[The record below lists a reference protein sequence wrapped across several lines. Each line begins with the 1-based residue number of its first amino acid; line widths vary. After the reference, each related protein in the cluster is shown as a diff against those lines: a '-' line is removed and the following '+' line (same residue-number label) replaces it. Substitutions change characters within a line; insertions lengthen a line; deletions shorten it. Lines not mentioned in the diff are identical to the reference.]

1 MKTEIKGMNGLAS
14 KEKLIIAEIKSLI
27 NLKNLEPG
35 EKLPSERLL
44 AERINVTR
52 GSIRNAIQ
60 KLEYYG
66 ILKSMPQSGTFIA
79 DIGRTAMNGMIY
91 QILTLPTPDFKSLVE
106 TRIFLELKIVK
117 FAAARH
123 TEADMAAIEDAQK
136 NYREKTLVGEDS
148 VAEDLLF
155 HLAIAKAAHNASLN
169 RLMLSITPQIIT
181 DFEKYHVCKNNTAV
195 SAIDEH
201 QAIVSAIR
209 AKNPTLAEEMMKEHF
224 SVLYQYCYETS

>member
-1 MKTEIKGMNGLAS
+1 MKTDIIGMNGLAS

-44 AERINVTR
+44 AERLGVTR

-60 KLEYYG
+60 KLEFYG
-66 ILKSMPQSGTFIA
+66 LLKSMPQSGTFIA
-79 DIGRTAMNGMIY
+79 DLGLTAMNGMID
-91 QILTLPTPDFKSLVE
+91 QILNLPKPDFKSLVE

-117 FAAARH
+117 FAAARR
-123 TEADMAAIEDAQK
+123 TEEDLSEIEEVLEKYKLKVLAGEDA
-136 NYREKTLVGEDS
+136 

-155 HLAIAKAAHNASLN
+155 HLSIAKASHNPSLN

-181 DFEKYHVCKNNTAV
+181 DFEKYHVCKSNTALN
-195 SAIDEH
+195 AIDEH
-201 QAIVSAIR
+201 QAIVDAISAKD
-209 AKNPTLAEEMMKEHF
+209 ATLAEEKMKEHF
-224 SVLYQYCYETS
+224 SVLYQYCYET

>member
-1 MKTEIKGMNGLAS
+1 MKTDIIGMNGLAS

-44 AERINVTR
+44 AERLGVTR

-60 KLEYYG
+60 KLEFYG
-66 ILKSMPQSGTFIA
+66 LLKSMPQSGTFIA
-79 DIGRTAMNGMIY
+79 DLGLTAMNGMID
-91 QILTLPTPDFKSLVE
+91 QILNLPKPDFKSLVE
-106 TRIFLELKIVK
+106 TRIFLEIKLVK

-123 TEADMAAIEDAQK
+123 TEKDLIEIEEAMENYRNKTLAGEDA
-136 NYREKTLVGEDS
+136 

-155 HLAIAKAAHNASLN
+155 HLAIAKASHNPSLS

-181 DFEKYHVCKNNTAV
+181 DFEKYHVCKSNTAIN
-195 SAIDEH
+195 AIDEH
-201 QAIVSAIR
+201 QAIVDAIR
-209 AKNPTLAEEMMKEHF
+209 VKDAALAEEKMKEHF
-224 SVLYQYCYETS
+224 SVLYQYCYET

>member
-1 MKTEIKGMNGLAS
+1 MNGLAS

-44 AERINVTR
+44 AERLGVTR

-60 KLEYYG
+60 KLEFYG
-66 ILKSMPQSGTFIA
+66 LLKSMPQSGTFIA
-79 DIGRTAMNGMIY
+79 DLGLTAMNGMID
-91 QILTLPTPDFKSLVE
+91 QILNLPKPDFKSLVE
-106 TRIFLELKIVK
+106 TRIFLELKLVK

-123 TEADMAAIEDAQK
+123 TEKDLIEIEEAMENYRNKTLAGEDA
-136 NYREKTLVGEDS
+136 

-155 HLAIAKAAHNASLN
+155 HLAIAKASHNPSLS

-181 DFEKYHVCKNNTAV
+181 DFEKYHVCKSNTAIN
-195 SAIDEH
+195 AIDEH
-201 QAIVSAIR
+201 QAIVDAIR
-209 AKNPTLAEEMMKEHF
+209 IKDAALAEEKMKEHF
-224 SVLYQYCYETS
+224 SVLYQYCYET

>member
-1 MKTEIKGMNGLAS
+1 MKTDIIGMNGLAS

-44 AERINVTR
+44 AERLGVTR

-60 KLEYYG
+60 KLEFYG
-66 ILKSMPQSGTFIA
+66 LLKSMPQSGTFIA
-79 DIGRTAMNGMIY
+79 DLGLTAMNGMID
-91 QILTLPTPDFKSLVE
+91 QILNLPKPDFKSLVE
-106 TRIFLELKIVK
+106 TRIFLELKLVK

-123 TEADMAAIEDAQK
+123 THEDLIEIEEVLEKYKFKVLTGEDA
-136 NYREKTLVGEDS
+136 

-155 HLAIAKAAHNASLN
+155 HLSIAKASHNPSLN

-181 DFEKYHVCKNNTAV
+181 DFEKYHVCKSNTALN
-195 SAIDEH
+195 AIDEH
-201 QAIVSAIR
+201 QAIVDAIR
-209 AKNPTLAEEMMKEHF
+209 FKDPSRAEEKMKEHF
-224 SVLYQYCYETS
+224 SVLYQYCYESN

>member
-1 MKTEIKGMNGLAS
+1 MNGLAS

-44 AERINVTR
+44 AERLGVTR

-60 KLEYYG
+60 KLEFYG
-66 ILKSMPQSGTFIA
+66 LLKSMPQSGTFIA
-79 DIGRTAMNGMIY
+79 DLGLTAMNGMID
-91 QILTLPTPDFKSLVE
+91 QILNLPKPDFKSLVE
-106 TRIFLELKIVK
+106 TRIFLEIKLVK

-123 TEADMAAIEDAQK
+123 TEKDLIEIEEAMENYRNKTLAGEDA
-136 NYREKTLVGEDS
+136 

-155 HLAIAKAAHNASLN
+155 HLAIAKASHNPSLS

-181 DFEKYHVCKNNTAV
+181 DFEKYHVCKSNTAIN
-195 SAIDEH
+195 AIDEH
-201 QAIVSAIR
+201 QAIVDAIR
-209 AKNPTLAEEMMKEHF
+209 VKDAALAEEKMKEHF
-224 SVLYQYCYETS
+224 SVLYQYCYET

>member
-1 MKTEIKGMNGLAS
+1 MKTDIIGMNGLAS

-44 AERINVTR
+44 AERLGVTR

-60 KLEYYG
+60 KLEFYG
-66 ILKSMPQSGTFIA
+66 LLKSMPQSGTFIA
-79 DIGRTAMNGMIY
+79 DLGLTAMNGMID
-91 QILTLPTPDFKSLVE
+91 QILNLPKPDFKSLVE
-106 TRIFLELKIVK
+106 TRIFLELKLVK

-123 TEADMAAIEDAQK
+123 TEKDLIEIEEAMENYRNKTLAGEDA
-136 NYREKTLVGEDS
+136 

-155 HLAIAKAAHNASLN
+155 HLAIAKASHNPSLS

-181 DFEKYHVCKNNTAV
+181 DFEKYHVCKSNTALN
-195 SAIDEH
+195 AIDEH
-201 QAIVSAIR
+201 QAIVDAIR
-209 AKNPTLAEEMMKEHF
+209 IKDAALAEEKMKEHF
-224 SVLYQYCYETS
+224 SVLYQYCYET

>member
-1 MKTEIKGMNGLAS
+1 MKTDIIGMNGLAS

-44 AERINVTR
+44 AERLGVTR

-60 KLEYYG
+60 KLEFYAL
-66 ILKSMPQSGTFIA
+66 LKSMPQSGTFIA
-79 DIGRTAMNGMIY
+79 DLGLTAMNGMID
-91 QILTLPTPDFKSLVE
+91 QILNLPTPDFKSLVE
-106 TRIFLELKIVK
+106 TRIFLELKLVK

-123 TEADMAAIEDAQK
+123 TEKDLIEIEEAMENYRNKTLAGEDA
-136 NYREKTLVGEDS
+136 

-155 HLAIAKAAHNASLN
+155 HLAIAKASHNPSLS

-181 DFEKYHVCKNNTAV
+181 DFEKYHVCKSNTAIN
-195 SAIDEH
+195 AIDEH
-201 QAIVSAIR
+201 QAIVDAIR
-209 AKNPTLAEEMMKEHF
+209 VKDAALAEEKMKEHF
-224 SVLYQYCYETS
+224 SVLYQYCYET

>member
-1 MKTEIKGMNGLAS
+1 MKTDIIGMNGLAS

-44 AERINVTR
+44 AERLGVTR

-60 KLEYYG
+60 KLEFYG
-66 ILKSMPQSGTFIA
+66 LLKSMPQSGTFIA
-79 DIGRTAMNGMIY
+79 DLGLTAMNGMID
-91 QILTLPTPDFKSLVE
+91 QILNLPKPDFKSLVE
-106 TRIFLELKIVK
+106 TRIFLELKLVK

-123 TEADMAAIEDAQK
+123 TEKDLIEIEEAMENYRNKTLAGEDA
-136 NYREKTLVGEDS
+136 

-155 HLAIAKAAHNASLN
+155 HLAIAKASHNPSLS

-181 DFEKYHVCKNNTAV
+181 DFEKYHVCKSNTAIN
-195 SAIDEH
+195 AIDEH
-201 QAIVSAIR
+201 QAIVDAIR
-209 AKNPTLAEEMMKEHF
+209 VKDAALAEEKMKEHF
-224 SVLYQYCYETS
+224 SVLYQYCYET

>member
-1 MKTEIKGMNGLAS
+1 MKTDIIGMNGLAS

-44 AERINVTR
+44 AERLGVTR

-60 KLEYYG
+60 KLEFYG
-66 ILKSMPQSGTFIA
+66 LLKSMPQSGTFIA
-79 DIGRTAMNGMIY
+79 DLGLTAMNGMID
-91 QILTLPTPDFKSLVE
+91 QILNLPTPDFKSLVE
-106 TRIFLELKIVK
+106 TRIFLELKLVK

-123 TEADMAAIEDAQK
+123 TEKDLIEIEEAMENYRNKTLAGEDA
-136 NYREKTLVGEDS
+136 

-155 HLAIAKAAHNASLN
+155 HLAIAKASHNPSLS

-181 DFEKYHVCKNNTAV
+181 DFEKYHVCKSNTAIN
-195 SAIDEH
+195 AIDEH
-201 QAIVSAIR
+201 QAIVDAIR
-209 AKNPTLAEEMMKEHF
+209 VKDAALAEEKMKEHF
-224 SVLYQYCYETS
+224 SVLYQYCYET

>member
-1 MKTEIKGMNGLAS
+1 MKTDIIGMNGLAS

-44 AERINVTR
+44 AERLGVTR

-60 KLEYYG
+60 KLEFYG
-66 ILKSMPQSGTFIA
+66 LLKSMPQSGTFIA
-79 DIGRTAMNGMIY
+79 DLGLTAMNGMID
-91 QILTLPTPDFKSLVE
+91 QILNLPTPDFKSLVE
-106 TRIFLELKIVK
+106 TRIFLVLKLVK

-123 TEADMAAIEDAQK
+123 TEKDLIEIEEAMENYRNKTLAGEDA
-136 NYREKTLVGEDS
+136 

-155 HLAIAKAAHNASLN
+155 HLAIAKASHNPSLS

-181 DFEKYHVCKNNTAV
+181 DFEKYHVCKSNTAIN
-195 SAIDEH
+195 AIDEH
-201 QAIVSAIR
+201 QAIVDAIR
-209 AKNPTLAEEMMKEHF
+209 VKDAALAEEKMKEHF
-224 SVLYQYCYETS
+224 SVLYQYCYET